1 MRQLLP
7 LALSLTLIGCAT
19 SKVDVR
25 NEAEAARYDP
35 VTSARVR
42 LITGDNAHGAY
53 FNGQSCEKFMNE
65 TFKGGSPE
73 ESGWKMAHSDSSGIY
88 PFRDSDHRNS
98 VVGMPASQTSRNI
111 NSTTKQFDE
120 YVVQANKPFLAVF
133 GMVGSIACSPKPV
146 SFIPQP
152 GQDYEMQLKIVKLS
166 TFSAGCIVELNK
178 LSVVGNNTLET
189 PVPKQFC
196 AKGAD
201 GAFHTMAPGNSGEL
215 AH

>member
-25 NEAEAARYDP
+25 NEAEAGKYDP
-35 VTSARVR
+35 DTSARVR
-42 LITGDNAHGAY
+42 LITGDNARGFY
-53 FNGQSCEKFMNE
+53 FNGQSCETFMNE
-65 TFKGGSPE
+65 TAKAGPIE
-73 ESGWKMAHSDSSGIY
+73 DSGWKAAHNNSSGLY
-88 PFRDSDHRNS
+88 PFRESDHQNN
-98 VVGMPASQTSRNI
+98 VIGMPASQTTRQI

-120 YVVQANKPFLAVF
+120 YVVEANKPFIALF

-166 TFSAGCIVELNK
+166 TFSAGCIIELNK
-178 LSVVGNNTLET
+178 LSAVGSSTVET
-189 PVPKQFC
+189 PVHKQFC
-196 AKGAD
+196 AKALD
-201 GAFHTMAPGNSGEL
+201 GAFHTLDPGN
-215 AH
+215 AAQ